1 METTYNKYT
10 NLTGLDTEGIPCVV
24 SWTLIF
30 PTRHPPV
37 FSPMSKPQPLQC
49 PHHCCV
55 QNIPRVLRC
64 RPGAA
69 SATQLHYLLYFGK
82 QCELKPSLEGCAS
95 NQEGM
100 NNFHQTPL
108 YFMSRFCHLVWTKIH
123 LMNTTLRHG
132 ASLLARLFATCR
144 RSCGW
149 GHGQRSERWDRMPHL
164 VWWSPLQDNGK
175 ADFSQRHVISFVP
188 DTLALDFISVP
199 LSMSGSIF
207 PDSRRRL
214 CQAQPREDEA
224 HGDLTP
230 TLALQEPQPS
240 LHFASIRWKSP
251 PCPF

>member
-10 NLTGLDTEGIPCVV
+10 NPTGLDTEGIPCVV

-132 ASLLARLFATCR
+132 ASLLARHWLLPADAAVAGDTVSAQSVGTGCHT
-144 RSCGW
+144 SCG
-149 GHGQRSERWDRMPHL
+149 GVHYKIMVKQTS
-164 VWWSPLQDNGK
+164 
-175 ADFSQRHVISFVP
+175 A
-188 DTLALDFISVP
+188 SV
-199 LSMSGSIF
+199 M
-207 PDSRRRL
+207 
-214 CQAQPREDEA
+214 
-224 HGDLTP
+224 
-230 TLALQEPQPS
+230 
-240 LHFASIRWKSP
+240 
-251 PCPF
+251 